1 MNEDV
6 ELTEAHIVVQEN
18 ELSQSVIETELHRLE
33 TVLKLYFRKKYKL
46 ELCLKLK
53 YGIGFN
59 LNELKVKFPQ
69 YSLEDLQILSAD
81 FKEKRMNDIFG
92 KVIQVFNKYDRKMKN
107 GDSLRKWI
115 NRKEEDIIEKMNI
128 FHKHP
133 IYHKKSLRMLF
144 QVYFD
149 QIMYS
154 DNN

>member
-6 ELTEAHIVVQEN
+6 ELTEAHIVVQED

-53 YGIGFN
+53 YGMGFN
-59 LNELKVKFPQ
+59 LNELKDKFPQ

-107 GDSLRKWI
+107 GDSLRK
-115 NRKEEDIIEKMNI
+115 
-128 FHKHP
+128 
-133 IYHKKSLRMLF
+133 
-144 QVYFD
+144 
-149 QIMYS
+149 
-154 DNN
+154 

>member
-1 MNEDV
+1 MQRYGRYAGSSRKVGKDAIRVQVIYRDEKGETLVSQPKRVHRV
-6 ELTEAHIVVQEN
+6 EGWREN
-18 ELSQSVIETELHRLE
+18 
-33 TVLKLYFRKKYKL
+33 
-46 ELCLKLK
+46 
-53 YGIGFN
+53 
-59 LNELKVKFPQ
+59 
-69 YSLEDLQILSAD
+69 LQ
-81 FKEKRMNDIFG
+81 KRMNEIYC

-107 GDSLRKWI
+107 GDSLRKWV
-115 NRKEEDIIEKMNI
+115 NRKEEEIIEKMNI

>member
-6 ELTEAHIVVQEN
+6 ELTEAHIVVQED

-53 YGIGFN
+53 YG
-59 LNELKVKFPQ
+59 
-69 YSLEDLQILSAD
+69 
-81 FKEKRMNDIFG
+81 
-92 KVIQVFNKYDRKMKN
+92 
-107 GDSLRKWI
+107 DSLRKWI
-115 NRKEEDIIEKMNI
+115 NRKEEEIIEKMNI